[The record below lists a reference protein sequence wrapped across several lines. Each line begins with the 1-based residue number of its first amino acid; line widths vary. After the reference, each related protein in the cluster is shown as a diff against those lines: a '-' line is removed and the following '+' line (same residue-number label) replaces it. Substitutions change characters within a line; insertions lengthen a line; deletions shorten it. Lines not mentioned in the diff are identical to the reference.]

1 MRKSIFLILV
11 ALSILVLILR
21 FGIKP
26 LTNLLGYQQKA
37 GVKITST
44 PQALVSI
51 NGREVG
57 TTPYQD
63 ESLQAGEYNI
73 RLSVN
78 KASWAGWVKLN
89 KGTLTVVNRE
99 LAENVASSSG
109 EVLTLTAGYGANI
122 TSAPSSAEVTIN
134 GKPFGQ
140 TPLAIAN
147 LTSGEHN
154 FLISHDNYLKRS
166 IRAFVPEKYALN
178 LEVDLAISELDL
190 TAVTV
195 PSALTSTKLI
205 IKTTPTGFL
214 RVRDQPSLKGKEL
227 TRAPSGSQLEIVEE
241 VRDWFKV
248 KLPDGQEGY
257 VLAAYVEKK
266 GNSTLPDN
274 R

>member
-37 GVKITST
+37 GIKITST
-44 PQALVSI
+44 PQALISI
-51 NGREVG
+51 NGKEVG
-57 TTPYQD
+57 ATPYQD

-73 RLSVN
+73 SLSVN

-99 LAENVASSSG
+99 LAESVASSSG
-109 EVLTLTAGYGANI
+109 EVLTLTAGAGANI
-122 TSAPSSAEVTIN
+122 VSTPPQAEVIVN
-134 GKPFGQ
+134 GKPFGK

-190 TAVTV
+190 TAVATPVTV
-195 PSALTSTKLI
+195 TSTELI

-214 RVRDQPSLKGKEL
+214 RVRDKPSLQGKEVA
-227 TRAPSGSQLEIVEE
+227 RVPSGSQLKMVEE
-241 VRDWFKV
+241 VNDWFKV

-257 VLAAYVEKK
+257 VFSTYVEKK
-266 GNSTLPDN
+266 GSSTPPNN